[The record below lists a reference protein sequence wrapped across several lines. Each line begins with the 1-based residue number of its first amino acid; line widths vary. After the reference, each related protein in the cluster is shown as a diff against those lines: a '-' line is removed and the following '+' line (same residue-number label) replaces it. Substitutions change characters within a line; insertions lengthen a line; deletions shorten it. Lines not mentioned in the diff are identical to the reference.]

1 MREAPM
7 STQDVKEVSTYLT
20 FSLGDE
26 TFALDV
32 ANVREVLDLIDLTKV
47 PRTPDFMRGVINLR
61 GSVVPVVD
69 MRIKFGLPALD
80 DTVDT
85 CIIVTEVDLDGQA
98 TVIGAL
104 ADSVREVFQISTDEI
119 EPPPSI
125 GMQMRSDFIR
135 GMGKQGEEFIIIL
148 DVNRIFTSD
157 ELHNLTIEN
166 ENEVDGTGD
175 EVITDTPAPDPPGQ

>member
-1 MREAPM
+1 M
-7 STQDVKEVSTYLT
+7 SLNTVKELSTYLT

-32 ANVREVLDLIDLTKV
+32 ANVREVLDLSDITKV

-61 GSVVPVVD
+61 GRVVPVVD
-69 MRIKFGLPALD
+69 MRIKLGLPGEE

-85 CIIVTEVDLDGQA
+85 CIIVAEVDLAGED

-104 ADSVREVFQISTDEI
+104 ADSVREVFQISADDI

-125 GMQMRSDFIR
+125 GMQMSTDFIR
-135 GMGKQGEEFIIIL
+135 GMGKLDDEFVIIL
-148 DVNRIFTSD
+148 DGNRVFTGEDLLHFTS
-157 ELHNLTIEN
+157 ESN
-166 ENEVDGTGD
+166 VDGAEDGAIID
-175 EVITDTPAPDPPGQ
+175 